1 MKKLLILMV
10 AALMVF
16 SASPGWAAP
25 VLGPWEYTS
34 PIDSI
39 LAYDYLATASDAEE
53 QAFVADVLNITTEQ
67 LLQTYGFVKVETPFQ
82 GGGVLAG
89 STALSD
95 FNPGFSWVYAVVKVD
110 GPNDYSYLFVDD
122 NILPGGDDRLNT
134 PSANT
139 LPFNM
144 IEIGEL
150 VFVAARERKE
160 TRGKHIRVDYPFA
173 NPLLQKLLIVKQQE
187 GKPTTEWRNLKR
199 A

>member
-82 GGGVLAG
+82 GGGALAG

-122 NILPGGDDRLNT
+122 KILPGGDDRLNT

-144 IEIGEL
+144 IEIGAVPTGPLGISHISFFTTAVPEPLSLLLLGFGL
-150 VFVAARERKE
+150 VGLAGVRR
-160 TRGKHIRVDYPFA
+160 
-173 NPLLQKLLIVKQQE
+173 
-187 GKPTTEWRNLKR
+187 LKK
-199 A
+199 